1 MSTLWLQIQKTFD
14 WAKFGKGR
22 LMKPQKGLFIP
33 SSARNEPESYA
44 YMQQTSITSNILD
57 EVWVEEWRVKFT
69 DH

>member
-1 MSTLWLQIQKTFD
+1 
-14 WAKFGKGR
+14 
-22 LMKPQKGLFIP
+22 MKPQKGLFIP